1 MPETKPESD
10 AKKVRTIILRC
21 HAVFIS
27 ALAFAFA
34 SSRMDAS
41 LTTIT
46 TADAGHSITLRIG
59 QELALNL
66 ESNPSTGYRWFL
78 ASTPNS
84 ILTSLGKPTYKQG
97 RPAPGAGGVESWTF
111 RATDAGTQTLKFEYR
126 RPWEKKTPPA
136 KTVLFHVTVVAGS
149 G

>member
-1 MPETKPESD
+1 MNLWIRFETKFRRALTFKPGRPRERMPETKPESD

-34 SSRMDAS
+34 SNRMDAS

-46 TADAGHSITLRIG
+46 AADAGHSITLRIG

-66 ESNPSTGYRWFL
+66 ENNPSTGYRWFL

-84 ILTSLGKPTYKQG
+84 ILTSLGKPTG
-97 RPAPGAGGVESWTF
+97 SPSTRGCWC
-111 RATDAGTQTLKFEYR
+111 R
-126 RPWEKKTPPA
+126 
-136 KTVLFHVTVVAGS
+136 VLGIS
-149 G
+149 GD